1 MPAPLRARRARSR
14 LRGHGGDPR
23 LSNDARARAA
33 RGGAHRKGSVEG
45 MGSLSER
52 ASVGD
57 GARGLQPG
65 WRRLGLLLPRS
76 GPVACL
82 SVGRGRHRRDLR
94 RAPAAVP
101 VTRAMERRRSDPEG
115 ADVRAHQ
122 QPGQPRR
129 GRQGVLVLPRQ
140 HPDALLSEVPVQVPA
155 AGLPLRGPGG
165 HQRAPRQAGHGV
177 RAPGH
182 RDLRRGPLLRR
193 GRRVR
198 QGRLRRHPHAGH
210 RAQPRPGGGVAAPAA
225 DAVVS
230 QHVVVGR
237 RGREAHPDG
246 RGRRRRARR
255 PPGAGGV
262 AAARRPLGAAAVLRE
277 RDQQRAPVRRPERL
291 GARQGRHQRLRRRR
305 RRRRGQPGPHGH
317 QGGGPPRAGGGAGRE
332 RLDPGAP
339 DRGLD
344 TG

>member
-1 MPAPLRARRARSR
+1 M
-14 LRGHGGDPR
+14 
-23 LSNDARARAA
+23 
-33 RGGAHRKGSVEG
+33 EG
-45 MGSLSER
+45 VGPLSER

-65 WRRLGLLLPRS
+65 WRRLELLLPRS

-101 VTRAMERRRSDPEG
+101 GTRPVERRRSDPEG
-115 ADVRAHQ
+115 ADVRPHQ
-122 QPGQPRR
+122 QRGQPRR

-140 HPDALLSEVPVQVPA
+140 HPDALLSEVPIQVPA
-155 AGLPLRGPGG
+155 AGLPLRGPPG

-198 QGRLRRHPHAGH
+198 QGRPRRHPHARD
-210 RAQPRPGGGVAAPAA
+210 RAQPRPGGGVAAPAP
-225 DAVVS
+225 DALVS

-237 RGREAHPDG
+237 RGREAHLD
-246 RGRRRRARR
+246 GRRRRHGARR
-255 PPGAGGV
+255 ASRAGGV
-262 AAARRPLGAAAVLRE
+262 AAARRPIGAAAVLRE
-277 RDQQRAPVRRPERL
+277 RDQQRAPVRRTERV
-291 GARQGRHQRLRRRR
+291 GARQGRHQRLRRRG
-305 RRRRGQPGPHGH
+305 RRGRGRSGRHGH
-317 QGGGPPRAGGGAGRE
+317 QGGRPPRARPGAGRE
-332 RLDPGAP
+332 RLDPRTP
-339 DRGLD
+339 ERGFD
-344 TG
+344 TGGPPGCGLRRVLEARRREADQFYATVIPSTLARTRRW